1 MADDAAA
8 MRTVVAELL
17 ERNAR
22 VLAMLKALARRR
34 GDAPPTTEEV
44 ALAIVAEENVR
55 ELCSRSDA
63 PPGISDRLRAFVDEA
78 RALGLIPP
86 EASPAAPPPPRAMSS
101 DSPPATRGD
110 GRFDPTLSPSR
121 SDGRRDS
128 LE

>member
-1 MADDAAA
+1 

-22 VLAMLKALARRR
+22 VLATLKALARRR

-63 PPGISDRLRAFVDEA
+63 PPRDLGPPARVRGRGA
-78 RALGLIPP
+78 RARADSAGGVARRAAAAARDVVGL
-86 EASPAAPPPPRAMSS
+86 APGDARGRAIRP
-101 DSPPATRGD
+101 DAVA
-110 GRFDPTLSPSR
+110 
-121 SDGRRDS
+121 
-128 LE
+128 